1 MMLVRAAMLDRSLR
15 ENLPLVWDYF
25 GSASSCFS
33 VYGLVRQKA
42 IGPGRTAKRVDARY
56 TWRDLDA
63 FSHKSKRLLVTTPV
77 SLYFDGRAHATL
89 KDRVI
94 P

>member
-15 ENLPLVWDYF
+15 ENLPLVWGYF

-56 TWRDLDA
+56 TWRELDA
-63 FSHKSKRLLVTTPV
+63 FSHKSKRLFYPTPV
-77 SLYFDGRAHATL
+77 SLYFDGRTHATL
-89 KDRVI
+89 KDQVI

>member
-15 ENLPLVWDYF
+15 ENLSPVWICF
-25 GSASSCFS
+25 GAAPSFFS
-33 VYGLVRQKA
+33 VYGLIRQKS
-42 IGPGRTAKRVDARY
+42 IDPGRTAKRVDARY
-56 TWRDLDA
+56 TWRELDA
-63 FSHKSKRLLVTTPV
+63 FSHKSKRLFYPTPV

-89 KDRVI
+89 KDQVI

>member
-1 MMLVRAAMLDRSLR
+1 MLVRTEILDRSLR

-25 GSASSCFS
+25 GPAPSCVS
-33 VYGLVRQKA
+33 VSGSVRQKA
-42 IGPGRTAKRVDARY
+42 IGPGRTAKSVDARY

-63 FSHKSKRLLVTTPV
+63 FSHKSKRLLVPTPV
-77 SLYFDGRAHATL
+77 SLYFDGRVHVTL
-89 KDRVI
+89 KDQVI